1 MNSVIDGCYCLCAMQ
16 RSGQQGN
23 QRAGLLLVMA
33 HTVRE
38 MRDEE
43 VDPVLMRKVTKL
55 AMADLSMN
63 KVIVG
68 FGLWMISKSIQYL

>member
-1 MNSVIDGCYCLCAMQ
+1 MQ

-33 HTVRE
+33 HTVHE
-38 MRDEE
+38 MRDDE
-43 VDPVLMRKVTKL
+43 VDPGFMRKVTKL

-63 KVIVG
+63 KVILGV
-68 FGLWMISKSIQYL
+68 GLWMISKSDQYL

>member
-1 MNSVIDGCYCLCAMQ
+1 MQ

-33 HTVRE
+33 HTVSE
-38 MRDEE
+38 IRDDE
-43 VDPVLMRKVTKL
+43 VDPGFMRKVTKL

-63 KVIVG
+63 KVI
-68 FGLWMISKSIQYL
+68 FWTWMMDDIQGAVNRCEHISK

>member
-1 MNSVIDGCYCLCAMQ
+1 MQ
-16 RSGQQGN
+16 RSGQQGI

-38 MRDEE
+38 MRDDE
-43 VDPVLMRKVTKL
+43 VDPGFMRKVTKL

-63 KVIVG
+63 KVILGVG
-68 FGLWMISKSIQYL
+68 FWMISKRGQYL